1 MKEISS
7 SSQEACSEPLS
18 LNHHI
23 ASSVFPFF
31 CQMVQNYGNLTL
43 CWTETRPRLEIA
55 DPELIKSILEDK
67 NGHIIKP
74 PLNPLVN
81 LLQLGVATLEG
92 EQWEAQKAHYTCFP
106 PRGVEGVWCMPAFET
121 SCCSLISRW
130 DKLAGFEG
138 PCEVD
143 VAPEFQ
149 NLAGDAIAR
158 TAFAVAMKRE
168 RRYLNFRNSKLF

>member
-7 SSQEACSEPLS
+7 SSQEACSKPLS

-31 CQMVQNYGNLTL
+31 CQMVQNYGNVSL
-43 CWTETRPRLEIA
+43 CWAETRPRLVIA

-81 LLQLGVATLEG
+81 LLQLGVENNGPSAEG
-92 EQWEAQKAHYTCFP
+92 SLYLLSTS
-106 PRGVEGVWCMPAFET
+106 RGWCMPAFET

-130 DKLAGFEG
+130 DKLAGGEG

-158 TAFAVAMKRE
+158 TAFGSSYEEGKKIFML
-168 RRYLNFRNSKLF
+168 RYISHIGNMRLYL